1 MPKLGLN
8 VKNINLNSL
17 IYIIKGLSE
26 LEGSKYNDK
35 MNKEQLVKYEKL
47 KKNLNE
53 CLDVYKKKLIGWFVT
68 KQIMRENFIIT
79 SMFGEA
85 SNCSWKKLSDLSDTL
100 SYETAAKAT
109 LNQLNVLVTIYDFS
123 DYIPIDSKMDDEK
136 KYEVFKSKLELFSQG
151 G

>member
-1 MPKLGLN
+1 
-8 VKNINLNSL
+8 
-17 IYIIKGLSE
+17 
-26 LEGSKYNDK
+26 
-35 MNKEQLVKYEKL
+35 
-47 KKNLNE
+47 
-53 CLDVYKKKLIGWFVT
+53 
-68 KQIMRENFIIT
+68 
-79 SMFGEA
+79 MFGEA

-100 SYETAAKAT
+100 SYETAGKAT